1 MKIIFVI
8 PNMTGGGTERVISLL
23 ANEYVSRGIEVDIM
37 MFAGEQCAYPL
48 EPQVKIFCVSR
59 QSHGNRLIQLKR
71 LCNMR
76 KYFRKNKGSYI
87 FSFSVMGTVFSA
99 IAAYGLS
106 CPMLVSERNDPRR
119 GRQGWM
125 RDLAY
130 KRAVKIAVQTKE
142 CMEYFPDFLQKKMV
156 VIPNPIDLSLPEPV
170 NGPRSKS
177 VVFVGRL
184 HKQKNPELLLTAFSE
199 FVHEFTEYT
208 LHIFGQGELEE
219 ELKSKVISLGIED
232 KVVWH
237 GFCKDVRA
245 QIVAAGMYVLSSNYE
260 GISNSMLEAMAMGIP
275 VIATDCPIG
284 GSAVYIENEIN
295 GIIIPVGGKDNLIE
309 AMKKL
314 AADKE
319 FAQKISYNGAK
330 VREKYPIGLIAD
342 LMMEAAGITDK
353 RQ

>member
-1 MKIIFVI
+1 M
-8 PNMTGGGTERVISLL
+8 
-23 ANEYVSRGIEVDIM
+23 
-37 MFAGEQCAYPL
+37 
-48 EPQVKIFCVSR
+48 
-59 QSHGNRLIQLKR
+59 
-71 LCNMR
+71 
-76 KYFRKNKGSYI
+76 
-87 FSFSVMGTVFSA
+87 
-99 IAAYGLS
+99 
-106 CPMLVSERNDPRR
+106 
-119 GRQGWM
+119 
-125 RDLAY
+125 
-130 KRAVKIAVQTKE
+130 
-142 CMEYFPDFLQKKMV
+142 QKKMV